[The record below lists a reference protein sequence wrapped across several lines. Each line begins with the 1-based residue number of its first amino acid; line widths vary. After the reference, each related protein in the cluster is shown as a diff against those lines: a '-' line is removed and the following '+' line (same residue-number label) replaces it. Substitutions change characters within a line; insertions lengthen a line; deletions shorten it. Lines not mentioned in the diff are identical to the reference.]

1 MISRRISK
9 SEFPQFRSVYR
20 FGQLQNALARS
31 DWVENRLGWRLC
43 DPIGSCKRSAAAS
56 LIYCV
61 VHPCGSSR
69 TIGVRINAAG
79 ERPCINSGNWTPA
92 RGAWAF
98 SFAQRR
104 EPRAVPPRERGT
116 RPRGRKA
123 RREPRSR
130 LRRSSPSGS
139 EGGSRAEPLHVPN
152 EVWYNVTIPTHL
164 RASRLGG
171 LPK

>member
-1 MISRRISK
+1 M
-9 SEFPQFRSVYR
+9 EVCQ

-31 DWVENRLGWRLC
+31 DWVENRLGGRLC
-43 DPIGSCKRSAAAS
+43 DPIGSCKRSAVAS

-61 VHPCGSSR
+61 IHPCGSSQA
-69 TIGVRINAAG
+69 IGASINAAKENAHASTRG
-79 ERPCINSGNWTPA
+79 IGPRYEVHGRFLLRSGGSREQCR
-92 RGAWAF
+92 RG
-98 SFAQRR
+98 
-104 EPRAVPPRERGT
+104 ERGT

>member
-1 MISRRISK
+1 MEVR
-9 SEFPQFRSVYR
+9 Q

-31 DWVENRLGWRLC
+31 DWVENRLGGRLC
-43 DPIGSCKRSAAAS
+43 DPIGSCKRSAVAS

-61 VHPCGSSR
+61 IHPCGSSQA
-69 TIGVRINAAG
+69 IGASINAAEG
-79 ERPCINSGNWTPA
+79 ERPCINSGNWTPV

-152 EVWYNVTIPTHL
+152 EVCYNVTIPTHL

>member
-1 MISRRISK
+1 M
-9 SEFPQFRSVYR
+9 EVCQF
-20 FGQLQNALARS
+20 GKLQNALVRS
-31 DWVENRLGWRLC
+31 DWVENRLGGWFC
-43 DPIGSCKRSAAAS
+43 DPIGSCKSRSRVR

-61 VHPCGSSR
+61 IHPCGSPQA
-69 TIGVRINAAG
+69 IGASINAAG

-152 EVWYNVTIPTHL
+152 EVWYNMTIPTHL
-164 RASRLGG
+164 RTSRLGG